1 MTRNSSH
8 EIPSDLLATKN
19 SIYDPC
25 HFTCSKL
32 IMEAESAEYGAYT
45 FELNGLIIR
54 FRIAKTTPTK
64 AGQFVTLWKR
74 IGNGPIQP
82 YDISDP
88 VDFFV
93 ISTRKNNNFGQII
106 LPKSVLCQHDIV
118 SIKGQGGKRAIRV
131 YPPWDNALN
140 KPAQK
145 TQAWQMNYF
154 FEIPQN
160 ESIDYDH
167 ARELYSLACPE

>member
-1 MTRNSSH
+1 MTKKY
-8 EIPSDLLATKN
+8 EIPSDLLIAKKI
-19 SIYDPC
+19 IYDPC
-25 HFTCSKL
+25 HFTCSEL
-32 IMEAESAEYGAYT
+32 IMETESAEYGAYT
-45 FELNGLIIR
+45 FELNGLVIR

-64 AGQFVTLWKR
+64 TGQFVTLWKR

-82 YDISDP
+82 YDLSDS

-93 ISTRKNNNFGQII
+93 ISTRKDSHFGQFVF
-106 LPKSVLCQHDIV
+106 PKSALCQHNIV

-140 KPAQK
+140 KQAQK

-154 FEIPQN
+154 LEIPLH
-160 ESIDYDH
+160 EPIDYDL
-167 ARELYSLACPE
+167 ACKLYSLVW